1 MKKLVFIL
9 VLGLLPFTK
18 SFSQAHVLAFGL
30 QYKPIIP
37 TNIFGAGKFDV
48 TSDNGKFNV
57 FTKQKFGNV
66 FGGVVRVGF
75 NRWVSLETGIN
86 YVMRSYSTTYNV
98 PDSNITAT
106 NDFRVVSYQIPLS
119 CLVYVKLSDMFH
131 MNVALGVSGAIF
143 PSDIATLTETQ
154 ENTRMSFLMEGQRK
168 SWFQGTFDANVGFEL
183 RTKKIGYFYLG
194 ASYQLP
200 FTNIMNIAYEYK
212 HSGDS
217 QELVF
222 TQLNGAYLTADVR
235 YFFPENPEK
244 KRKWEEQKKR
254 YRQEQERRRR
264 IRKAKKEARK
274 KQKEMKIK

>member
-1 MKKLVFIL
+1 MKRHFLIFLIVFF
-9 VLGLLPFTK
+9 V
-18 SFSQAHVLAFGL
+18 SNVAYNQAHVLAFGL

-57 FTKQKFGNV
+57 LTKQKFGNV
-66 FGGVVRVGF
+66 FGGVVRVGL
-75 NRWVSLETGIN
+75 NKWVSIETGIN
-86 YVMRSYSTTYNV
+86 YVMRSYSTTYTV
-98 PDSNITAT
+98 PDSNITAV
-106 NDFRVVSYQIPLS
+106 NDFRVVSYQIPIS
-119 CLVYVKLSDMFH
+119 CLVYVRLSDMFH

-143 PSDIATLTETQ
+143 PSNISTLTETGD
-154 ENTRMSFLMEGQRK
+154 NTKMSFLMEGLRK

-200 FTNIMNIAYEYK
+200 FTNIMDLAYEYK
-212 HSGDS
+212 YGNGSE
-217 QELVF
+217 ELVY
-222 TQLNGAYLTADVR
+222 TKLNGSYLTADVR

-244 KRKWEEQKKR
+244 KRKWEEQKEK

-264 IRKAKKEARK
+264 IRQAKKEARK
-274 KQKEMKIK
+274 KLKEINNQ